1 MARDV
6 YRGVNESL
14 YACSLEELSRR
25 NRLIMIM
32 FAGGLAWAWMFIEP
46 LNVQWFFEESWLTYN
61 ALGDEA
67 IESEVHS
74 RGGIWWSLLGTL
86 LVSVGLAPLTI
97 SFVLFTYRSKGVTE
111 EWLKNV
117 WTSVTLIPIAA
128 IWALLWLVCLP
139 VTWWLL
145 PWGEWSESWWK
156 IFPFLG
162 LGFFGGFPLIGALWN
177 TLDQLRNPKYIF
189 DEGKEAE
196 VEGEEEES
204 SSTSSESID
213 PGATLSEQSASAA
226 EAESNRGPAITALS
240 IGILLNI
247 IGLPL
252 FIGSEQENLG
262 MLIPG
267 AIAFGVGGVMVVV
280 ALFVLLSSWVK
291 SHAKTGKSAP
301 GWTKVMPV
309 FGIFLMIPGIVL
321 LIIGGVMA
329 EEFIEDVP
337 GFSSYTLE
345 IIDEDSLGDQGF
357 IIFIPGTPGDF
368 NGNGMHDYCE
378 NVIVNAT
385 HSGAWM
391 SDPWTGWS
399 SYNEADE
406 TRQVFELEISHEGSG
421 CDAQHWPKEKWIND
435 GLFQLVKLGRAC
447 NGCMAGNTTIT
458 AEYANEPQPPV
469 GYDNLPSMWIQ
480 DGEALVESTLLTVL
494 GATLTGIGALTVIGS
509 IVTAVSLKEARRKE
523 LEEEK
528 EPIEI
533 IGQAAPNQ
541 PVPFR
546 INSTRLGRDSWVGIY
561 PVSADDQDHGGR
573 WSWLRA
579 INVNYATLPGQPA
592 GKWSIRVF
600 KDGGYSLKHRLDFE
614 IYSPHHQP
622 YTPTSSEGIVA
633 GNTTITTSKST
644 YTIDEGINFSFTAS
658 KLPDDAWIG
667 IVPVA
672 IPHGDEAVNDSHDTS
687 YEYLGGRTKGDITL
701 PNPGLGTW
709 TLRLHDTD
717 NNGRELTHVVF
728 EVVSSLGSSGQRES
742 ANQSTPMPSYVTV
755 EVKVAF
761 KSVHGKYL
769 SAQPD
774 GRAEWNRDRADAW
787 EYFHL
792 EKREGGKI
800 ALKGAH
806 GMYVSAQK
814 NGTVQINRREAPP
827 GGWEE
832 FTVEARGNDVVCL
845 KSCHGKY
852 LSAQQDGTAQWNR
865 DHAPRGGGEDIKIEQ
880 YRKTSELILS
890 FQTGWYRME
899 NADRSLIERARVHQD
914 KNHQA
919 RNEFIATGDLSGDV
933 KWYIEG
939 NTVKVPKF
947 GSTGTIQADGNITW
961 SPDGTKA
968 IYEGNSGNTRHRESA
983 TITAMP
989 SYVIVAQA
997 GSPEVNGNYEFMP
1010 GKHENRHFSTIAG
1023 HYQHTQNPE
1032 IFIAFQDCGTN
1043 HQRPEWNKWMIIS
1056 KVGVLYAAHTGGK
1069 IGVPPR
1075 EGVWE
1080 NVEGWG
1086 HPGAPGG
1093 KHPVPTIYHPPDAA
1107 TQTQQHLNPGPSST
1121 SGSDESIQVLEAV
1134 AGKPIRFKLNNPP
1147 NHNDAWV
1154 CIYPR
1159 GAPDYDHGE
1168 QNQRWKYIRD
1178 INVNNVSLSYGEWA
1192 EGDWSI
1198 RVFSDGG
1205 FNQIG
1210 RLDFVITDNKF
1221 SASAKKIQ
1229 SAVKGSS
1236 ESGST
1241 NFWDTVG

>member
-6 YRGVNESL
+6 YKGVNESL
-14 YACSLEELSRR
+14 YACSLEELGRR

-86 LVSVGLAPLTI
+86 LASVGLAPLTI

-145 PWGEWSESWWK
+145 PWGEWSVSWWK
-156 IFPFLG
+156 IFPFFGLG
-162 LGFFGGFPLIGALWN
+162 LFGGLPLLGVLLN
-177 TLDQLRNPKYIF
+177 TLDQLRNPKYTF
-189 DEGKEAE
+189 DGGKEDEAE
-196 VEGEEEES
+196 REQ
-204 SSTSSESID
+204 ESID
-213 PGATLSEQSASAA
+213 PGALHREQSTNVV

-252 FIGSEQENLG
+252 FIASEQENLG

-267 AIAFGVGGVMVVV
+267 AIAFGVGGAMIVV
-280 ALFVLLSSWVK
+280 ALFVLLSSWTK

-301 GWTKVMPV
+301 VWTKVIPV
-309 FGIFLMIPGIVL
+309 FGLFLMIPGVVF
-321 LIIGGVMA
+321 LIMGGVAA
-329 EEFIEDVP
+329 ENFEHYGV
-337 GFSSYTLE
+337 STATLE
-345 IIDEDSLGDQGF
+345 IDDVDMLGDQGF
-357 IIFIPGTPGDF
+357 IIFVKGTPGDK

-378 NVIVNAT
+378 TIIVNAT

-391 SDPWTGWS
+391 SDPWKGAIS
-399 SYNEADE
+399 EYHEPDE

-421 CDAQHWPKEKWIND
+421 CDAQHWPKEKWKND
-435 GLFQLVKLGRAC
+435 TQLVKIGRAC
-447 NGCMAGNTTIT
+447 YGCMAGNTTIT
-458 AEYANEPQPPV
+458 AEYYTSTLDLTYPP
-469 GYDNLPSMWIQ
+469 MWIQ

-509 IVTAVSLKEARRKE
+509 IVTVVSLKEARRKE
-523 LEEEK
+523 LEEDK

-533 IGQAAPNQ
+533 FGQAAPNQ
-541 PVPFR
+541 PVRFK
-546 INSTRLGRDSWVGIY
+546 INNTRLGRDAWVGIY

-573 WSWLRA
+573 WSWLRD
-579 INVNYATLPGQPA
+579 IDVNDATLPGQPA

-600 KDGGYSLKHRLDFE
+600 KDGGYNLKHRLDFE

-622 YTPTSSEGIVA
+622 STPTSSEGIVA
-633 GNTTITTSKST
+633 GNATITTSKST

-672 IPHGDEAVNDSHDTS
+672 IPHGDEAVNDRHDTS
-687 YEYLGGRTKGDITL
+687 YEHLGGRTNGNITL

-742 ANQSTPMPSYVTV
+742 ATITKPMPSYATV
-755 EVKVAF
+755 EGKVAF

-774 GRAEWNRDRADAW
+774 GRAEWNRDRAEAW

-806 GMYVSAQK
+806 GMYVSAQT
-814 NGTVQINRREAPP
+814 NGSVQINRREAPP

-832 FTVEARGNDVVCL
+832 FTVEDRGNDVVCL

-865 DHAPRGGGEDIKIEQ
+865 DHAPRSGWEEFQIEH
-880 YRKTSELILS
+880 T
-890 FQTGWYRME
+890 
-899 NADRSLIERARVHQD
+899 
-914 KNHQA
+914 
-919 RNEFIATGDLSGDV
+919 
-933 KWYIEG
+933 G
-939 NTVKVPKF
+939 NTE
-947 GSTGTIQADGNITW
+947 Q
-961 SPDGTKA
+961 
-968 IYEGNSGNTRHRESA
+968 RESA
-983 TITAMP
+983 TSTAPMP
-989 SYVIVAQA
+989 SYVTVAQA
-997 GSPEVNGNYEFMP
+997 GSSEVNGNYEYMP
-1010 GKHENRHFSTIAG
+1010 SKHQNRHWGTIAG

-1032 IFIAFQDCGTN
+1032 IFIAFQDCGTG

-1056 KVGVLYAAHTGGK
+1056 KIGVLYAAHTGGK

-1080 NVEGWG
+1080 NVESWG
-1086 HPGAPGG
+1086 NPDAPGG
-1093 KHPVPTIYHPPDAA
+1093 KHPAPTLYHPPAAA
-1107 TQTQQHLNPGPSST
+1107 TKIQEHASARQQ
-1121 SGSDESIQVLEAV
+1121 ESIEILEAV
-1134 AGKPIRFKLNNPP
+1134 LGKPVRFQINNRPSGDEAWFGLYSEQA
-1147 NHNDAWV
+1147 ND
-1154 CIYPR
+1154 YE
-1159 GAPDYDHGE
+1159 HGE
-1168 QNQRWKYIRD
+1168 HHKNWMYFREVGQNEISLPAQSAGRW
-1178 INVNNVSLSYGEWA
+1178 SL
-1192 EGDWSI
+1192 

-1210 RLDFVITDNKF
+1210 RLDFEITEVHD
-1221 SASAKKIQ
+1221 
-1229 SAVKGSS
+1229 
-1236 ESGST
+1236 ST
-1241 NFWDTVG
+1241 NFWDTVE